1 MPGTIAEALLLSLG
15 VAISPIPILGVVAL
29 LLSERPRPTGLGF
42 SGGWMGGIVVVVSA
56 ATAFA
61 LFSDRLGDSGLLRQ
75 SAAAVGVVLGALA
88 IAAGVAV
95 WMLQPPGAE
104 ARQPRWLAALDQMSV
119 RQAVVLGAA
128 LSAVNPKNLLASV
141 VAGLMIGWSGLS
153 TQVIAASAAAFSLIA
168 SSSVLLPML
177 AFRLAGRAIRGRL
190 TIVRD
195 WLIRHNAGVVSL
207 VLIVIGA
214 LLVVR
219 GLSGA

>member
-15 VAISPIPILGVVAL
+15 VAISPIPILGVVAF

-42 SGGWMGGIVVVVSA
+42 TGGWLGGIVVVVCA

-61 LFSDRLGDSGLLRQ
+61 LFSDRLGVSGLRQ
-75 SAAAVGVVLGALA
+75 SAAAVEVVLGAVA

-95 WMLQPPGAE
+95 WMLRPPGAD

-141 VAGLMIGWSGLS
+141 LAGLMIGWSGLS

-177 AFRLAGRAIRGRL
+177 AFLLAGRAIRGRL

-195 WLIRHNAGVVSL
+195 WLIRHNSGVVSL
-207 VLIVIGA
+207 ILIVIGA

>member
-15 VAISPIPILGVVAL
+15 VAISPIPILGVVAF

-42 SGGWMGGIVVVVSA
+42 TGGWLGGIVIVVTA

-61 LFSDRLGDSGLLRQ
+61 LSSDRLGVTGLRQ
-75 SAAAVGVVLGALA
+75 SAAVVEVVLGAVA

-95 WMLQPPGAE
+95 WILRSQGAH
-104 ARQPRWLAALDQMSV
+104 ARQPRWISALDQMSV
-119 RQAVVLGAA
+119 RKAVVLGAA

-141 VAGLMIGWSGLS
+141 LAGLMIGWSGLS
-153 TQVIAASAAAFSLIA
+153 NHVIAASAAAFSLIA

-177 AFRLAGRAIRGRL
+177 AFLLAGRAIRGRL

-195 WLIRHNAGVVSL
+195 WLIRHNSGVVSL
-207 VLIVIGA
+207 ILIVIGA

-219 GLSGA
+219 GFSGA